1 MPDSRRCSQ
10 KTTTKEGITM
20 ATRPIIRLASAAV
33 VTGIATLA
41 FAGPADAVFPKEP
54 ETGSRIEP
62 VGPATPTVDD
72 GWELS
77 QIASGALGGIALAGV
92 GVAAA
97 AGLRR
102 HGHAAHPV

>member
-1 MPDSRRCSQ
+1 
-10 KTTTKEGITM
+10 M
-20 ATRPIIRLASAAV
+20 ATRSITRLASAAV

-41 FAGPADAVFPKEP
+41 FAGPADAQYPKEP
-54 ETGSRIEP
+54 DLGARVEVTGT
-62 VGPATPTVDD
+62 GTPTVDD

-102 HGHAAHPV
+102 HSHAAHPV